1 MIHSISITKDGTT
14 RTDLEMDQFSYVL
27 QDPEAVLWVDLS
39 GESGGRFEQI
49 LQDIFGFHPLAIDD
63 ALRETHI
70 PKVDDWGQYIY
81 LVMRGVSLGPGET
94 VEIQIP
100 ELDIY
105 LGTNYMVTY
114 HETPLEAIDKIWRLC
129 QRDHRY
135 LTRGTANLFYHL
147 ADEFVNQYM
156 LVIEQMEE
164 IIEQIE
170 DDIFDTQ
177 KPDTLN
183 QIFSLK
189 RALLQLRRTLLPQR
203 EVFNKLARGDFELIQ
218 DHDRVYFRD
227 VYDHLVR
234 LQEINESLRDLV
246 GGALDIYMSVINNR
260 MNEIMKVLTIIA
272 TTFIPL
278 SFFTGIYG
286 MNFIYM
292 PELQLRWGYFILL
305 AFLGMI
311 FIGML
316 IFFKRKKWI

>member
-1 MIHSISITKDGTT
+1 
-14 RTDLEMDQFSYVL
+14 
-27 QDPEAVLWVDLS
+27 
-39 GESGGRFEQI
+39 
-49 LQDIFGFHPLAIDD
+49 
-63 ALRETHI
+63 
-70 PKVDDWGQYIY
+70 
-81 LVMRGVSLGPGET
+81 
-94 VEIQIP
+94 
-100 ELDIY
+100 
-105 LGTNYMVTY
+105 MVTY